1 MKKKILLF
9 ILVIVFVYAIGGV
22 VYLKMIKK
30 ESEAVKVESLDTIKG
45 YDYVLK
51 SNDTEYYKGL
61 FNELKKLLESKD
73 VNDEEYAKLISKM
86 FITDLYTLDNKL
98 NKYDVGG
105 VMFVHPDY
113 AQNYKLN
120 VQDTIYKYM
129 EDNSTNSRKQAL
141 PEVAEVNITNTE
153 KTNYK
158 INDNSLT
165 GYKITLEWT
174 YKTDLGYDSKGEVT
188 LVKVDNT
195 YYVVQKD

>member
-30 ESEAVKVESLDTIKG
+30 EPEVVKVESLDTIKG

-51 SNDTEYYKGL
+51 SNDTKYYKGL

-98 NKYDVGG
+98 NKYEVGG
-105 VMFVHPDY
+105 AMFVHPDY
-113 AQNYKLN
+113 VQNYKLN
-120 VQDTIYKYM
+120 VQDTLYKYM
-129 EDNSTNSRKQAL
+129 EDNSTKSRKQAL
-141 PEVAEVNITNTE
+141 PEVTEVNITNTE

-158 INDNSLT
+158 INDNSLP
-165 GYKITLEWT
+165 GYKITLDWT

>member
-30 ESEAVKVESLDTIKG
+30 EPEVVKVESLDTIKG

-51 SNDTEYYKGL
+51 SNDTKYYKGL

-98 NKYDVGG
+98 NKYEVGG
-105 VMFVHPDY
+105 AMFVHPDY
-113 AQNYKLN
+113 VDRKSDSVTFSSIILLSLLGLFSKSCFL
-120 VQDTIYKYM
+120 IICKSIS
-129 EDNSTNSRKQAL
+129 EIFSETNGIDQL
-141 PEVAEVNITNTE
+141 
-153 KTNYK
+153 K
-158 INDNSLT
+158 IF
-165 GYKITLEWT
+165 I
-174 YKTDLGYDSKGEVT
+174 
-188 LVKVDNT
+188 
-195 YYVVQKD
+195 